1 MIALKNYSHWIKF
14 VVIILGVFF
23 FIFFLDSKF
32 KENEKLVRAERLES
46 AHERMLNQF
55 SFSIDNFAG
64 LVSGMNSFMNLS
76 TELPSAEQFQEFVRI
91 QFRDINRQDSIVV
104 SFIDTSHVFKF
115 SFTPNQMNPANLVG
129 KKVNSL
135 RNDKEIENLDR
146 LLGKDGL
153 HLFPPINLVEGW
165 PGLPLNFRVYRDGK
179 VLGYVAPIIDFKS
192 IIQPVYDDVASKE
205 FIFLFQ
211 NDEGQD
217 FDRQQVY
224 DGAKVYN
231 TRRDKEYYKNFIS
244 ETDSFL
250 LTEKTY
256 FGYTMTLGTAYKV
269 NSQSFNKFYFI
280 LWISYF
286 AFILLG
292 LIITFQVDSYKRLN
306 HKLAYTNNLLKE
318 RQIQIDLQNKEL
330 VQLNN
335 TKNKFFSIIG
345 HDIKQPL
352 NSIEGLLYL
361 LEDSEIQDPDLK
373 EILVNLNQATGNTV
387 DLLNNLLRWAL
398 SQTGEIH
405 FNPTNLNLT
414 QLIYESLKI
423 LKFQADLKQIIIK
436 DSLVENIIFYCD
448 GDMIQTVVRNLV
460 SNAIKYSNEGGI
472 VEVILVKE
480 KTDLVLK
487 IKDYGVGMS
496 QKQVDSIFKLENL
509 TSTLGTKGE
518 MGTGLGLQL
527 AKDFVEK
534 HQGIIIVE
542 SSIGHGTTFIVKM
555 PLL

>member
-1 MIALKNYSHWIKF
+1 MITSKNRSHWIKF
-14 VVIILGVFF
+14 GVIILGVLF
-23 FIFFLDSKF
+23 FIFFLDTKF
-32 KENEKLVRAERLES
+32 KENEKIARAERLES
-46 AHERMLNQF
+46 VHNHMLNQF

-64 LVSGMNSFMNLS
+64 LVSGMNSFVNLS
-76 TELPSAEQFQEFVRI
+76 KELPSAEEFQEFVRI

-104 SFIDTSHVFKF
+104 SFIDTAHVFKF
-115 SFTPNQMNPANLVG
+115 SFTPNQMDPANLIG
-129 KKVNSL
+129 KKVASI
-135 RNDKEIENLDR
+135 RDDKEIKNLNR
-146 LLGKDGL
+146 LLTKDGL
-153 HLFPPINLVEGW
+153 HLFPAINLVEGW

-192 IIQPVYDDVASKE
+192 IIQPIYDDIEYDE
-205 FIFLFQ
+205 FVFLFK
-211 NDEGQD
+211 NEDGQD

-224 DGAKVYN
+224 DGTKVYN
-231 TRRDKEYYKNFIS
+231 TSKDTEYYKNFHIDTNNFLIS
-244 ETDSFL
+244 K
-250 LTEKTY
+250 KTY
-256 FGYTMTLGTAYKV
+256 FGYSLTLGTAYKDE
-269 NSQSFNKFYFI
+269 FKPDNKFYII
-280 LWISYF
+280 LWTSYF
-286 AFILLG
+286 AFVILG
-292 LIITFQVDSYKRLN
+292 LVITLQVDRYKRLN
-306 HKLAYTNNLLKE
+306 DKLAFTNNLLEE
-318 RQIQIDLQNKEL
+318 RQIKINQQNKEL
-330 VQLNN
+330 IQLNK
-335 TKNKFFSIIG
+335 TKDKFFSIIG

-352 NSIEGLLYL
+352 NAIEGLLHL

-398 SQTGEIH
+398 SQTGEIN

-414 QLIYESLKI
+414 QLINESLKI

-436 DSLVENIIFYCD
+436 DSVVENIIFYCD

-472 VEVILVKE
+472 VEVILLKE
-480 KTDLVLK
+480 KTELVLK

-496 QKQVDSIFKLENL
+496 QKQIDSLFKLENL

-527 AKDFVEK
+527 AKDFVKK

-542 SSIGHGTTFIVKM
+542 SSIGNGTTFIVKL

>member
-1 MIALKNYSHWIKF
+1 MITSKNRSHWVKF
-14 VVIILGVFF
+14 GVIILGVLF
-23 FIFFLDSKF
+23 FIFFLDTKF
-32 KENEKLVRAERLES
+32 KENEKIARAERLES
-46 AHERMLNQF
+46 VHNHMLNQF

-64 LVSGMNSFMNLS
+64 LVSGMNSFVNLS
-76 TELPSAEQFQEFVRI
+76 KELPSAEEFQEFVRI

-104 SFIDTSHVFKF
+104 SFIDTAHVFKF
-115 SFTPNQMNPANLVG
+115 SFTPNQMDPANLIG
-129 KKVNSL
+129 KKVASI
-135 RNDKEIENLDR
+135 RDDKEIKNLNR
-146 LLGKDGL
+146 LLTKDGL
-153 HLFPPINLVEGW
+153 HLFPAINLVEGW

-192 IIQPVYDDVASKE
+192 IIQPIYDDIEYDE
-205 FIFLFQ
+205 FVFLFK
-211 NDEGQD
+211 NEDGQD

-224 DGAKVYN
+224 DGTKVYN
-231 TRRDKEYYKNFIS
+231 TSKDTEYYKNFHINSNNFLIS
-244 ETDSFL
+244 K
-250 LTEKTY
+250 KTY
-256 FGYTMTLGTAYKV
+256 FGYSLTLGTAYKDD
-269 NSQSFNKFYFI
+269 FKPDNKFYII
-280 LWISYF
+280 LWTSYF
-286 AFILLG
+286 AFVILG
-292 LIITFQVDSYKRLN
+292 LVITLQVDRYKRLN
-306 HKLAYTNNLLKE
+306 DKLAFTNNLLEE
-318 RQIQIDLQNKEL
+318 RQIKINQQNKEL
-330 VQLNN
+330 IQLNK
-335 TKNKFFSIIG
+335 TKDKFFSIIG

-352 NSIEGLLYL
+352 NAIEGLLHL

-398 SQTGEIH
+398 SQTGEIN

-414 QLIYESLKI
+414 QLINESLRI

-472 VEVILVKE
+472 VEVILLKE
-480 KTDLVLK
+480 KTELVLK

-496 QKQVDSIFKLENL
+496 QKQVDSLFKLDNL

-527 AKDFVEK
+527 AKDFVKK

-542 SSIGHGTTFIVKM
+542 SSIGNGTTFIVKF

>member
-1 MIALKNYSHWIKF
+1 MKKYSHWIKF
-14 VVIILGVFF
+14 CIVTLGVFF
-23 FIFFLDSKF
+23 FIFFLNNKF
-32 KENEKLVRAERLES
+32 KENEKLARAERLES
-46 AHERMLNQF
+46 VHERMINQF
-55 SFSIDNFAG
+55 SSSVDNFAG
-64 LVSGMNSFMNLS
+64 LVSGMNTFMNLS
-76 TELPSAEQFQEFVRI
+76 KELPSAEQFQDFVRI

-115 SFTPNQMNPANLVG
+115 SFTPNQMDPANLGG
-129 KKVNSL
+129 KKVASL

-146 LLGKDGL
+146 LLAKDGL

-165 PGLPLNFRVYRDGK
+165 PGFPLNFRVFRDGK

-192 IIQPVYDDVASKE
+192 IIQPVYDDETSNE
-205 FIFLFQ
+205 FIFLFR
-211 NDEGQD
+211 NEEGQD

-231 TRRDKEYYKNFIS
+231 THKDKEYYKNFNLGI
-244 ETDSFL
+244 DSFL

-256 FGYTMTLGTAYKV
+256 FGYTMTLGTAYKE
-269 NSQSFNKFYFI
+269 NSNSSNKFYII
-280 LWISYF
+280 LWISYV

-292 LIITFQVDSYKRLN
+292 LIITFQVDRYKRLN
-306 HKLAYTNNLLKE
+306 HKLAFTNNLLKE
-318 RQIQIDLQNKEL
+318 RQVQIDLQNKEL

-352 NSIEGLLYL
+352 NAIEGLLHL
-361 LEDSEIQDPDLK
+361 LEESEIQDPDLK
-373 EILVNLNQATGNTV
+373 EILVSLNQATGNTV
-387 DLLNNLLRWAL
+387 NLLNNLLRWAL
-398 SQTGEIH
+398 SQTGEIN
-405 FNPTNLNLT
+405 FNPTNLNVT
-414 QLIYESLKI
+414 QLIKESLKI

-472 VEVILVKE
+472 VEVILLEE
-480 KTDLVLK
+480 KSELVLM
-487 IKDYGVGMS
+487 IRDQGIGMS
-496 QKQVDSIFKLENL
+496 QKQVDSLFKLDSI

-527 AKDFVEK
+527 ATDFVKK
-534 HQGIIIVE
+534 HQGVIIVE
-542 SSIGHGTTFIVKM
+542 SSIGKGTTFIVKF